1 MFRCYFVTCVKDLIT
16 KILRC
21 NNNSFMTK
29 DLKKEIMK
37 RSKLKNSF
45 NKNRNHVNWCK
56 SKSQR
61 NYFITNL
68 LRKKNQNISKI

>member
-16 KILRC
+16 KILRR

-37 RSKLKNSF
+37 RS
-45 NKNRNHVNWCK
+45 
-56 SKSQR
+56 
-61 NYFITNL
+61 
-68 LRKKNQNISKI
+68 